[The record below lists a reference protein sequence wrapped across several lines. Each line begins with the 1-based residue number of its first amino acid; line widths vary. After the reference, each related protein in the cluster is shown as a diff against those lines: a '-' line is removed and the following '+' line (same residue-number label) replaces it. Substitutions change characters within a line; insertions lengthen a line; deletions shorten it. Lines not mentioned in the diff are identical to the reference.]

1 MMKHETRQRR
11 SLSATHVIA
20 IVIFA
25 TIGSQRAGATANGR
39 LFAVQAAD
47 FAGHWEYRVDDG
59 TYEERLD
66 LRVSGDQ
73 ISGTLEAFEHGY
85 FSGRTTSKGLFRV
98 QGTVRDGRLDARLVE
113 SSSGSAQTA
122 TLSRR
127 GAYLVLTTGG
137 RAVGYARQGTSLVQ
151 SADGSSE
158 AQALARAVTG
168 KIFQASAQTNARGS
182 FVGGRLRFA
191 FCANGEMAYDES
203 DLGSTPGSTPGS
215 SADLGTSVSRRGQW
229 TVVLYAGAPV
239 IRAQWNGT
247 GTSYSLTAYFE
258 VHPAADGQSI
268 ELNGRRL
275 PLGGRC

>member
-1 MMKHETRQRR
+1 MTKHETRRRR
-11 SLSATHVIA
+11 SLSASPLMVIGF
-20 IVIFA
+20 FA
-25 TIGSQRAGATANGR
+25 TMGSQRAYAALTEGQPAA
-39 LFAVQAAD
+39 QAAD

-66 LRVSGDQ
+66 LRARDDQ
-73 ISGTLEAFEHGY
+73 ITGTLEAFEHGY

-98 QGTVRDGRLDARLVE
+98 QGTMRGGRLEVRLVE
-113 SSSGSAQTA
+113 SSSGNAHTA

-127 GAYLVLTTGG
+127 GVYLVLTSGG
-137 RAVGYARQGTSLVQ
+137 RGVGYARQGTSLVQ

-158 AQALARAVTG
+158 AQALARAVSG
-168 KIFQASAQTNARGS
+168 KVFQASAQTNGRGS

-203 DLGSTPGSTPGS
+203 DLGSTPGSAPGT
-215 SADLGTSVSRRGQW
+215 SADIGSSVSRRGQW
-229 TVVLYAGAPV
+229 GVVLYAGAPV

-258 VHPAADGQSI
+258 VHPASDGQSI
-268 ELNGRRL
+268 QLNGRRL
-275 PLGGRC
+275 PLAGRC

>member
-1 MMKHETRQRR
+1 MMKHETRQGG
-11 SLSATHVIA
+11 SPSAAHLIALALVI
-20 IVIFA
+20 IA
-25 TIGSQRAGATANGR
+25 TLDSQRAGATVSRVA
-39 LFAVQAAD
+39 AQAAD

-73 ISGTLEAFEHGY
+73 VTGTLEGFEHGY
-85 FSGRTTSKGLFRV
+85 FSGRTTSKGVFRV
-98 QGTVRDGRLDARLVE
+98 QGTVRDGRLEARLVE
-113 SSSGSAQTA
+113 SSSGNAQSAM
-122 TLSRR
+122 LSRR

-158 AQALARAVTG
+158 AQALVRAVNG
-168 KIFQASAQTNARGS
+168 KVFQVSAQTNGRGS

-203 DLGSTPGSTPGS
+203 DLASTPGYTAGS
-215 SADLGTSVSRRGQW
+215 SADIGSSVSRRGQW
-229 TVVLYAGAPV
+229 GVVLYAGAPV

-247 GTSYSLTAYFE
+247 GTSYSLTAYYE
-258 VHPAADGQSI
+258 IHPARDGQSI
-268 ELNGRRL
+268 ELNGNRL
-275 PLGGRC
+275 PLAGRC